1 MLLSFILR
9 QSYFNPLAVKT
20 LNTVKSFFVID
31 AEFIKNERNEQVVCS
46 LKKVKS
52 IKAQWQSLRQIF
64 RPCRFY
70 SLGIISPAD
79 RDLIV
84 EGSETRR
91 KFMDSVISQLD
102 SQYLQH
108 LIQYQ
113 KVQSTQCF
121 TKIFR
126 FESCFENDLAIYN
139 EQLDGTVNIFR

>member
-1 MLLSFILR
+1 
-9 QSYFNPLAVKT
+9 
-20 LNTVKSFFVID
+20 VKSFFVID

-113 KVQSTQCF
+113 KVLNQRNALLKYFALNRVLKTTSPF
-121 TKIFR
+121 IM
-126 FESCFENDLAIYN
+126 NNLM
-139 EQLDGTVNIFR
+139 VW